1 MPSPKQTAQVIQLH
15 PVLVDDPVMS
25 RTLEGLRLE
34 IQQALQKLGEQIDS
48 SSGLRGSP
56 ALYADMDARGHRLRK
71 VGKAEDDDDVPQ
83 RGQTLYRTADGKTF
97 DARGIQIVNVGTAR
111 AKGNAVPF
119 EQLLEEMKLLLE
131 SPVFTGL
138 VTIADLLLT
147 GTLTHTGPAIGVF
160 GTAPAG
166 QQAAIAALTD
176 GTGATANDAIENV
189 PASTGD
195 AGGIAMVSAAANVAT
210 VASVN
215 TSLTAIEND
224 LADLT
229 AKVNAITAALRTYGW
244 IAP

>member
-1 MPSPKQTAQVIQLH
+1 MPSPKQTNLTVQLH
-15 PVLVDDPVMS
+15 PLLVEDTS
-25 RTLEGLRLE
+25 LARTLEGFRLE
-34 IQQALQKLGEQIDS
+34 VQQYLQKLGEQIDS
-48 SSGLRGSP
+48 TSGLRGAP
-56 ALYADMDARGHRLRK
+56 ALYADMDARGHRVRK
-71 VGKAEDDDDVPQ
+71 IGKADDDDDVPQ
-83 RGQTLYRTADGKTF
+83 RGQTLYRTADGRTF
-97 DARGIQIVNVGTAR
+97 DAKGAQIVNVGTAR

-119 EQLLEEMKLLLE
+119 EQLLNELKLLLD

-147 GTLTHTGPAIGVF
+147 GTLTHTGGLIGVF

-176 GTGATANDAIENV
+176 GTGATANNAIENV
-189 PASTGD
+189 PAAIDDGSG
-195 AGGIAMVSAAANVAT
+195 AAT

-224 LADLT
+224 IADLT
-229 AKVNAITAALRTYGW
+229 AKVNAITAALRTFGW